1 MFQRLLLRYYRV
13 VASVYLYNE
22 YRGYTELER
31 LLAAVK
37 HKFPEEAAFI
47 EAVEK
52 HTEDERKH
60 YRMFKHYFEANGI
73 NPLAVEWSSGYVD
86 RFVKLI
92 FRKKLDELDTGAII
106 ENDKLF
112 FKLCR
117 LVMMTE
123 FRGMKQI
130 DGLLRSS
137 LIRRNS
143 ELLRIFRIVERDEPS
158 HCYPYQQWLQSRG
171 SHEPGLRERLTDL
184 WVHYSLILLKFP
196 VLFLNPFQPRLER
209 FPA

>member
-1 MFQRLLLRYYRV
+1 MLNRFLSRYYTV
-13 VASVYLYNE
+13 VASIYLHNE

-31 LLAAVK
+31 LLVAVRAR
-37 HKFPEEAAFI
+37 FPGEVEFI
-47 EAVEK
+47 EAVSK

-60 YRMFKHYFEANGI
+60 YRMFKHYFEVNGI
-73 NPLAVEWSSGYVD
+73 SPLAVEWSSGYVD

-92 FRKKLDELDTGAII
+92 FRKKLDELDTTGIL
-106 ENDKLF
+106 ENDQLF

-130 DGLLRSS
+130 DALLRSG
-137 LIRRNS
+137 LIRRNN
-143 ELLRIFRIVERDEPS
+143 ELLRIFRIIERDEPS
-158 HCYPYQQWLQSRG
+158 HCYPYQHWLKSRG
-171 SHEPGLRERLTDL
+171 SHEPGLRERVTDL